1 MSIDVWTEVRLFNG
15 ARETK
20 TGENETSEQQ
30 KREEKNE
37 TKDARTNE
45 KWIPVYRGEDE
56 HMSELQLFGT
66 IRFLPIFFE

>member
-1 MSIDVWTEVRLFNG
+1 MSIDVWMEVRLFNG

-37 TKDARTNE
+37 TKDERTN
-45 KWIPVYRGEDE
+45 E
-56 HMSELQLFGT
+56 HMSELQLFGEGG
-66 IRFLPIFFE
+66 F